1 MNVERHPWVAVA
13 NFGIGW
19 EADLAV
25 ARLDAAGIPAR
36 AIGND
41 HVGIFGP
48 GYQGA
53 SVRGFDVQVPAPFAV
68 HAKDVLARPP
78 EPFDEDDASED
89 GDWEVDEDGDAD
101 ADEGADEDDS
111 R

>member
-41 HVGIFGP
+41 LVGIFGP

-53 SVRGFDVQVPAPFAV
+53 SVRGFDVQVPAPFVV

-78 EPFDEDDASED
+78 EPLE
-89 GDWEVDEDGDAD
+89 
-101 ADEGADEDDS
+101 DEGSDTTH
-111 R
+111 

>member
-1 MNVERHPWVAVA
+1 MNIERHPWVVVA
-13 NFGIGW
+13 NYGVGW

-36 AIGND
+36 ASGND
-41 HVGIFGP
+41 LVGIFGP

-53 SVRGFDVQVPAPFAV
+53 SARGFDVQVPAPFVV

-78 EPFDEDDASED
+78 EPIDEQDFENS
-89 GDWEVDEDGDAD
+89 
-101 ADEGADEDDS
+101 
-111 R
+111 